1 MLNITKR
8 IVEIQQQPI
17 QVPIVPPVNDIQHL
31 PVTNQGQQVWPVTM
45 QQ

>member
-1 MLNITKR
+1 MKR

-17 QVPIVPPVNDIQHL
+17 QVPIVPPVNGNQHQQFML
-31 PVTNQGQQVWPVTM
+31 VTNQGQQVWPVIM